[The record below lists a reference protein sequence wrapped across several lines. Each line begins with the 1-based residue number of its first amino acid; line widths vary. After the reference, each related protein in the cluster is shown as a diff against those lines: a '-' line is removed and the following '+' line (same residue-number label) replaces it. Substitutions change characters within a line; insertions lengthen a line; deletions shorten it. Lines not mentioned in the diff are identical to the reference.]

1 MESVDKRQ
9 AILEAAGKQFGMFG
23 FHDTK
28 MEAIAEAA
36 GVAKGTVYLYF
47 KDKNAL
53 LFEVARFHMQRYLDR
68 VRQEIEPYQLAQDKL
83 RAYARIHTS
92 HFSEMLQFNKLNFEQ
107 LMKAGKTEDMIERI
121 REAHRAQL
129 QLLEGI
135 IQYGMERGEFRAVN
149 ATDAAIIVIGSLHT
163 YIHSVAIGS
172 VERKHGDAQADSLID
187 LLIGGLGC

>member
-9 AILEAAGKQFGMFG
+9 AILEAAGKQFGTFG
-23 FHDTK
+23 FHETK

-53 LFEVARFHMQRYLDR
+53 LFEVARFNMQRYLDR
-68 VRQEIEPYQLAQDKL
+68 VRQEIEPYERAEDKL

-92 HFSEMLQFNKLNFEQ
+92 HFSEMLQFNKLNYQQ
-107 LMKAGKTEDMIERI
+107 LMKSGLSEDMTERI
-121 REAHRAQL
+121 KAAHQAQL
-129 QLLEGI
+129 QLVEGI
-135 IQYGMERGEFRAVN
+135 MLYGIERGEFREMN
-149 ATDAAIIVIGSLHT
+149 ATHAAIIVTGALHT
-163 YIHSVAIGS
+163 YIHSIALGS
-172 VERKHGDAQADSLID
+172 VERKQGDEQADSLID

>member
-1 MESVDKRQ
+1 MDSVDKRQ

-53 LFEVARFHMQRYLDR
+53 LFEVVRYNIQRYLDR

-83 RAYARIHTS
+83 RAYGRIHIS

-107 LMKAGKTEDMIERI
+107 LIKARKAE
-121 REAHRAQL
+121 L

-135 IQYGMERGEFRAVN
+135 ILYGIERGEFREVN
-149 ATDAAIIVIGSLHT
+149 ATDAAIIVVGSLHT
-163 YIHSVAIGS
+163 YIHSLALGS
-172 VERKHGDAQADSLID
+172 VERQQGDEQADSLID
-187 LLIGGLGC
+187 LLIGGFGR

>member
-1 MESVDKRQ
+1 MDSVDKRQ

-53 LFEVARFHMQRYLDR
+53 LFEVVRYNIQRYLDR

-83 RAYARIHTS
+83 RAYGRIHIS

-107 LMKAGKTEDMIERI
+107 LIKARKAEDMTEQIKET
-121 REAHRAQL
+121 HQAQL

-135 IQYGMERGEFRAVN
+135 ILYGIERGEFREVN
-149 ATDAAIIVIGSLHT
+149 ATDAAIIVVGSLHT
-163 YIHSVAIGS
+163 YIHSLALGS
-172 VERKHGDAQADSLID
+172 VERQQGDEQADSLID
-187 LLIGGLGC
+187 LLIGGFGR